1 MNPLLAIYPR
11 AVLSDTCCTAE
22 DVFCFYDEKR
32 RVYVAIPKED
42 ITPKEKLLLESLL
55 TPAEEKGDFFPET
68 AAAKRWRRFLLE
80 EGPVPDVKEPRVRF
94 IHYDLLGER
103 DWGAFTEALRHFWPV
118 SYTVVRTGRD
128 QGVIVEEEKL
138 EAPDSDDIASFVK
151 ILEGDFYFSVRF
163 FIGRYYGAGER
174 LRLHYRREQQ
184 YCQIGRRYLPQLSTL
199 TAETVFPAMLM
210 EESREKLSAL
220 LHEEAV
226 LLFQKEPELKH
237 TIQTFIEHNSNMSL
251 TSKRL
256 HLHRNS
262 LQYRIDK
269 FAERSGIDIKTYR
282 GALLAYFICL
292 QYEKPH

>member
-32 RVYVAIPKED
+32 RVYVTIPKED
-42 ITPKEKLLLESLL
+42 IAPKEKLLLESFL

-94 IHYDLLGER
+94 IHYDLLRER

-163 FIGRYYGAGER
+163 FHRKVLRRGRTSAPSLSER
-174 LRLHYRREQQ
+174 TAILSDWPATSPAAEHADRGNGISGHAH
-184 YCQIGRRYLPQLSTL
+184 GRKQRKALSL
-199 TAETVFPAMLM
+199 A
-210 EESREKLSAL
+210 SR
-220 LHEEAV
+220 
-226 LLFQKEPELKH
+226 
-237 TIQTFIEHNSNMSL
+237 
-251 TSKRL
+251 
-256 HLHRNS
+256 
-262 LQYRIDK
+262 
-269 FAERSGIDIKTYR
+269 RSGAAVSERT
-282 GALLAYFICL
+282 GAEAYDSDF
-292 QYEKPH
+292 Y

>member
-1 MNPLLAIYPR
+1 MNPILAIYPR

-22 DVFCFYDEKR
+22 DVFCFYDEQR

-42 ITPKEKLLLESLL
+42 ITQNEKLLLDSFL
-55 TPAEEKGDFFPET
+55 TPAEGKGAFFPET

-80 EGPVPDVKEPRVRF
+80 EGLVPEVKEPRVRF

-118 SYTVVRTGRD
+118 PYTVVRTGRD

-138 EAPDSDDIASFVK
+138 EAPDQDDIASFVK
-151 ILEGDFYFSVRF
+151 VLEADFYFSVRF
-163 FIGRYYGAGER
+163 FIGRYYGDGER
-174 LRLHYRREQQ
+174 LRHHYRREQQ
-184 YCQIGRRYLPQLSTL
+184 YFQNGRRHLPQLSTM
-199 TAETVFPAMLM
+199 TAETVFPAMLT

-220 LHEEAV
+220 LQEEAA

-251 TSKRL
+251 TSKKL

-262 LQYRIDK
+262 LQYRVDK

-292 QYEKPH
+292 QYEKSH